1 MSNPNTRKSCVVPKC
16 KNTTTNSPDK
26 LFFIVPKDVKMR
38 KKWIKAMKRLD
49 PFGDKSTVYCCEDHF
64 DVSIVIIFYKGTLVI
79 IIIFILQ

>member
-16 KNTTTNSPDK
+16 KNTTTNSPEK

-49 PFGDKSTVYCCEDHF
+49 PFGGKSTVYCCEDHF
-64 DVSIVIIFYKGTLVI
+64 DVSVVIEFYVGT
-79 IIIFILQ
+79 